1 MPKPWNDWY
10 HCNGNTHGTW
20 LLGDKRGSRTR
31 HHRQHLECDYKNPPP
46 PERDQW
52 LRKRSIKLMKKP
64 PTHLTAEQA
73 KMAGAAMVRRLIDA
87 EIELLSYSLDDHHFH
102 LVARFPEHN
111 PRYYIG
117 LAKQRAAYLLV
128 NHFELIAPV
137 WAKRCQCK
145 PIVDRKHQIRSVN
158 YDIGHEERGAF
169 YVWCLRDP
177 IPEKIE

>member
-1 MPKPWNDWY
+1 
-10 HCNGNTHGTW
+10 
-20 LLGDKRGSRTR
+20 
-31 HHRQHLECDYKNPPP
+31 
-46 PERDQW
+46 
-52 LRKRSIKLMKKP
+52 
-64 PTHLTAEQA
+64 
-73 KMAGAAMVRRLIDA
+73 MAGAAMVRRLIDA